1 MEQTHEG
8 QLDAAGLRF
17 AIVATRFHDEIVSR
31 LVEAAV
37 DCLERHG
44 ATRDMIALYRVPGAF
59 ELPVTVSHL
68 AKDDLYDAVIAL
80 GAVIRGET
88 PHFDFISS
96 AVTAELARISV
107 DTGIP
112 VAFGVITSDTV
123 EQAEA
128 RSRKGSSKGWEAAL
142 AAIQMADLLRVI
154 R

>member
-68 AKDDLYDAVIAL
+68 AKDDVYDAVIAL